1 MKTAMNRVC
10 VIGCG
15 RLGAIVARGLK
26 NGAVPGAELTG
37 VMGRTGSRSRELA
50 AELGCPAAENVEE
63 LLALKPDYVIEA
75 ATGACV
81 RQYAEV
87 ILAGGA
93 NLIVISTG
101 AFGDADFRR
110 RVAETA
116 ERYDRRVRLASGVVG
131 GFDIMETACLAG
143 ELTAAFTKC
152 KPASASGKGD
162 PALRN
167 LSDEFHGTAAEA
179 YQKFP
184 DHLNV
189 AVSVALGT
197 CGVDRTVVHVGT
209 GESVNFTTELSG
221 AFGKAKIYTELGTE
235 GPDMAA
241 WSALA
246 VLKRDT
252 ARISF

>member
-1 MKTAMNRVC
+1 MNRVC
-10 VIGCG
+10 VMGCG

-26 NGAVPGAELTG
+26 AGTVPGAELAG
-37 VMGRTGSRSRELA
+37 VMGRTCTHSRELA
-50 AELGCPAAENVEE
+50 AELNCPVAESLEE
-63 LLALKPDYVIEA
+63 LLELKPDYVIEA
-75 ATGACV
+75 ATGICV
-81 RQYAEV
+81 QQYAEA

-101 AFGDADFRR
+101 AFGDEDFRE
-110 RVAETA
+110 RVEAAAEQ
-116 ERYDRRVRLASGVVG
+116 YDRRVWLASGVVG
-131 GFDIMETACLAG
+131 GFDIMETARLAG
-143 ELTAAFTKC
+143 ALNASFTKR

-179 YQKFP
+179 YLSFP

-197 CGVDRTVVHVGT
+197 CGVDNTTVHVET
-209 GESVNFTTELSG
+209 GDSVNFTTELSG
-221 AFGKAKIYTELGTE
+221 TFGRAKIYTELGTV

-246 VLKRDT
+246 VLKRVT
-252 ARISF
+252 SRISF

>member
-1 MKTAMNRVC
+1 MNRVC

-26 NGAVPGAELTG
+26 AGTVPDVELVG
-37 VMGRTGSRSRELA
+37 VMGRTCTRSRELA
-50 AELGCPAAENVEE
+50 EELNCSAAESLEE
-63 LLALKPDYVIEA
+63 LMALRPDYVIEA
-75 ATGACV
+75 ATGSCV
-81 RQYAEV
+81 QQYAEAV
-87 ILAGGA
+87 LEGKA

-101 AFGDADFRR
+101 AFGDKAFRE
-110 RVAETA
+110 RVEATA
-116 ERYDRRVRLASGVVG
+116 ERCDRRVLLASGVVG
-131 GFDIMETACLAG
+131 GFDIMETARLAG
-143 ELTAAFTKC
+143 DLKVSFTKR

-167 LSDEFHGTAAEA
+167 LSDEFLGSAAEA
-179 YQKFP
+179 YESFP

-197 CGVDRTVVHVGT
+197 CGVENTAVHVET
-209 GESVNFTTELSG
+209 GDSVNFTTELSG
-221 AFGKAKIYTELGTE
+221 AFGRAKIFTELGTE

-246 VLKRDT
+246 LLKRET
-252 ARISF
+252 SRISF